1 MIERDKMVATKKR
14 AKAAKS
20 KVSNSSTTKDFNLTQ
35 FRREVYAWTR
45 RIPRGKVATYSSIA
59 AALGKPNASRAVGN
73 ALRTNPFAPIVPCHR
88 VVAASTLH
96 LNGYQGNTDIASG
109 PLMIK
114 AALLKQEGVQVVNDR
129 VVATQL
135 IQLESDP
142 VWLGKA
148 LQESDLTEAT
158 LKLPSDVDMDFYNS
172 LLKSN
177 KKDVEV
183 VELI

>member
-1 MIERDKMVATKKR
+1 MVATKKR

-20 KVSNSSTTKDFNLTQ
+20 KVISNSSTTTKDFNLTQ

-59 AALGKPNASRAVGN
+59 AALGRPNASRAVGN

-114 AALLKQEGVQVVNDR
+114 AALLKQEGVQVINDR
-129 VVATQL
+129 VIATQL

-142 VWLGKA
+142 AWLGKA

-158 LKLPSDVDMDFYNS
+158 LMLPSDVDMDFYNN